1 MSDIIEFYKG
11 VLVNRDN
18 IDDARKNPAKNG
30 GRPMIV
36 IGFKNSIGKTYA
48 FDSQEEMNMA
58 YNKLLKK
65 K

>member
-18 IDDARKNPAKNG
+18 IDDVRKNPAKNG

-36 IGFKNSIGKTYA
+36 ICFKDSIGKTYA